1 WPVDVHG
8 DLGGDVDGC
17 ISSCVGKCAGA
28 DDGCGHA
35 CPTDQCDEGQQCAQ
49 GVCTSC
55 PHEVCNGVCCNAG
68 EVCTPQGTC
77 CTPQDCDSLSLE
89 CGNHDNGCGGSM
101 ACGSCAAN
109 HFCLDGK
116 SCSALDLAMKPIP
129 AGTFMMGSPTSEPGR
144 DEYNFGSSGE
154 LNETLHSV
162 TLTRPFE
169 IGDVEVTQHDFNIV
183 MGYNPSFFVQ
193 CGSSCPVETITFD
206 EALAFCNVLS
216 LAKGLPPCFECT
228 GKKKSTSCKLSSEY
242 GSPYECQGYRLPTEA
257 EWEYAARAGT
267 QTALYSGALTQLDC
281 ANVDPKLGSIGWYV
295 ANSNAAY
302 DSQTLTTCHE
312 NTYSVGTQQVRTRSA
327 NNFGLYD
334 MAGNVWEFVH
344 DCGQPYTSASQ
355 TDPIGPL
362 KCPSESRIFRG
373 GGLYSVAHFCR
384 HAERADTPGNDID
397 APDLGFRIVRTLP

>member
-1 WPVDVHG
+1 MYVFDNLKNCLLTLLFLLYLLIPGYSVA
-8 DLGGDVDGC
+8 LS
-17 ISSCVGKCAGA
+17 I
-28 DDGCGHA
+28 
-35 CPTDQCDEGQQCAQ
+35 
-49 GVCTSC
+49 
-55 PHEVCNGVCCNAG
+55 
-68 EVCTPQGTC
+68 TPD
-77 CTPQDCDSLSLE
+77 PS
-89 CGNHDNGCGGSM
+89 
-101 ACGSCAAN
+101 
-109 HFCLDGK
+109 LDGSIFNAVNQTITSQPSAEGK
-116 SCSALDLAMKPIP
+116 SITVYDNSKSIIVHIPNLPANAKPLELALIP
-129 AGTFMMGSPTSEPGR
+129 AGSFMMGSPANEKDREP
-144 DEYNFGSSGE
+144 
-154 LNETLHSV
+154 NEIQHQV
-162 TLTRPFE
+162 KLTQAFY
-169 IGDVEVTQHDFNIV
+169 IGKYEVTQAHWRAI
-183 MGYNPSFFVQ
+183 MGSNPSYYK
-193 CGSSCPVETITFD
+193 GDNLPVD
-206 EALAFCNVLS
+206 DVS
-216 LAKGLPPCFECT
+216 WHD
-228 GKKKSTSCKLSSEY
+228 
-242 GSPYECQGYRLPTEA
+242 CQLFIQRLNQLGQGQFRLPTEA